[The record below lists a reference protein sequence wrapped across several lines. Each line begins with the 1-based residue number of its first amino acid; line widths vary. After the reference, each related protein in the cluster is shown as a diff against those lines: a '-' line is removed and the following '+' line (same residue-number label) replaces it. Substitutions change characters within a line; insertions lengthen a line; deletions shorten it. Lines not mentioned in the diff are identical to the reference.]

1 MAEKEKDLAP
11 LDDGLSSIVT
21 FDLDG
26 EVPNLDAFEESP
38 LDVTEE
44 YWTPQNAG
52 EKKRVFFAGLRER
65 DRLLDDGTSQTA
77 LAAYFMEQVEGE
89 LVTICNASKRLV
101 GVFERGRYAEGT
113 PFLITYLGKKKNQTN
128 QYMSD
133 HWSVKPLIA
142 KK

>member
-1 MAEKEKDLAP
+1 MQEEKDLI
-11 LDDGLSSIVT
+11 DDGLTEVT
-21 FDLDG
+21 VFDLDS
-26 EVPNLDAFEESP
+26 EVPNLDDFEESP

-44 YWTPQNAG
+44 YWTPQEKG
-52 EKKRVFFAGLRER
+52 ERKRVFFAGLRER
-65 DRLLDDGTSQTA
+65 NRVLDDGTEQTA
-77 LAAYFMEQVEGE
+77 TAAYFMEQIDGE

-128 QYMSD
+128 QFMSD
-133 HWSVKPLIA
+133 HWSVKPLI